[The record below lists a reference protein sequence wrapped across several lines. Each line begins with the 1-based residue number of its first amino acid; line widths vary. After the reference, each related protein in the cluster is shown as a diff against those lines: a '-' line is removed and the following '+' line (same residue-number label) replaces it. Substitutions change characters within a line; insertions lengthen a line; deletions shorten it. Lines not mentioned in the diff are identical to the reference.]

1 MKDDASIERS
11 CIQKRALSLF
21 TEVQTSCAGD
31 RSSASIKRSCIQKRA
46 LSDASWL
53 NRRQY
58 VPLETS
64 FTIWL
69 AEQTSV
75 LTAVVN
81 TGNCSSSGPDRSM
94 AKVLQMG

>member
-1 MKDDASIERS
+1 MKERS

-31 RSSASIKRSCIQKRA
+31 T
-46 LSDASWL
+46 
-53 NRRQY
+53 Y
-58 VPLETS
+58 GPLETS

-75 LTAVVN
+75 LTAVVVN
-81 TGNCSSSGPDRSM
+81 TSVDASGADRSM
-94 AKVLQMG
+94 TKVLQME